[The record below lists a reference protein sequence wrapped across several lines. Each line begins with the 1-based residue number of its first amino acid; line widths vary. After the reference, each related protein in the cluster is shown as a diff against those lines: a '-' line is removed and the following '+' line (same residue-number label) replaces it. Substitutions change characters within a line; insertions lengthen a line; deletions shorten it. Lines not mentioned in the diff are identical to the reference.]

1 MSKFCKI
8 CKDSGKPNS
17 VVRSHNVRERGK
29 VVCPILLSTEC
40 RYCRV
45 KGHTPKFCPKIKDRE
60 MRIGAVPRNGNF
72 RTSRHGQRRN
82 IQHIKTVTH
91 KPSVVAMENHTPIT
105 YESEDE
111 SLSLFDM
118 KISKIPWGDGP
129 GEDEPFQKELLDIIN
144 QPCWH

>member
-1 MSKFCKI
+1 
-8 CKDSGKPNS
+8 
-17 VVRSHNVRERGK
+17 
-29 VVCPILLSTEC
+29 
-40 RYCRV
+40 
-45 KGHTPKFCPKIKDRE
+45 

-82 IQHIKTVTH
+82 IKHIKTVTH
-91 KPSVVAMENHTPIT
+91 KPSVVAMENHTPVKS
-105 YESEDE
+105 ESEDE